1 MKDRSNLG
9 PANIVLVYAF
19 YAKKTNIFLKT
30 FFFFKRITL
39 DELSSSA
46 VVECTV
52 NCSGKTGLHFTLLN
66 STMHCT
72 ELYCTNWTVLY
83 CIEFIVL
90 YCILLHLIVL
100 YYIVLYITVLYF
112 IVLYCTA
119 IVLYC
124 TAIVLYWTAIVMYCT
139 VILLYCICT
148 VL

>member
-9 PANIVLVYAF
+9 PANIVLVYAL
-19 YAKKTNIFLKT
+19 YAKQTNMFLKT

-100 YYIVLYITVLYF
+100 YYIVLYIIVLYF
-112 IVLYCTA
+112 IVLYCTL
-119 IVLYC
+119 LYC
-124 TAIVLYWTAIVMYCT
+124 TVLQLYCT
-139 VILLYCICT
+139 VPQLYCT
-148 VL
+148 ELQL